1 MQTLSI
7 GQLAKEAG
15 VNVET
20 IRFYE
25 RKGLIPEPPRR
36 ESGYRQYAK
45 NEVARIKFIKR
56 AQELGF
62 TLKEVAELLALR
74 VDPHTTCAEVKNQAE
89 AKIAQIEEKLRA
101 LEKMKSALVKLA
113 AECAG
118 SGPSSEC
125 PILEYL
131 EFDQEGLKGLL

>member
-1 MQTLSI
+1 MQTLRI
-7 GQLAKEAG
+7 GQLAKEAS

-36 ESGYRQYAK
+36 ESGYRQYTK

-62 TLKEVAELLALR
+62 TLKEIAELLALR
-74 VDPHTTCAEVKNQAE
+74 VDPQTTCAEVKEQAE
-89 AKIAQIEEKLRA
+89 MKIVQIEEKLRS
-101 LEKMKSALVKLA
+101 LEKMKAALVKLA
-113 AECAG
+113 AECDG
-118 SGPSSEC
+118 TGPSSAC

-131 EFDQEGLKGLL
+131 EIDRKIR